1 MPPETTAPPRTTTT
15 ASTAPT
21 STFVPP
27 EGVTAT
33 SVVSAE
39 DVLDADTG
47 RLPLFVGLSL
57 GGFTVAIS
65 MVTVQWVRSRPRG
78 RR

>member
-1 MPPETTAPPRTTTT
+1 M
-15 ASTAPT
+15 
-21 STFVPP
+21 PP

-57 GGFTVAIS
+57 GGFAAAIS